1 MLKDILIS
9 MIIWVVVGCGNGSGV
24 KRLDTRAVEKGH
36 CFEMESIGR

>member
-9 MIIWVVVGCGNGSGV
+9 MIIWVVVGCGNGSETTGY
-24 KRLDTRAVEKGH
+24 KSCGKGH